1 MKMHADECSGPPAP
15 VLCTRP
21 YSIVHKKPLRP
32 TPIGPGAPE
41 EGRQYRRVL
50 CARNGSQAERGLRA
64 SGRGKAKA
72 ASSEDES
79 VQRGQRQ
86 YKGRCPCVRM
96 YGAPATSAGTPRR
109 LRAQEPRPATSIKA
123 GAPASPAWG
132 LRRTAV
138 GRAPRATSTPPRA
151 APPRLASYN
160 GTVGATVGRA
170 SRARLSPPR
179 QPTPL
184 LSGTCLT
191 SAGRP
196 PLRRILA
203 TEGPAHYVV
212 LSKILHLNFREFLF
226 HALG

>member
-1 MKMHADECSGPPAP
+1 MLSEVCPTHRGYSWSHHSRSRATWRGRKAKGNARSG
-15 VLCTRP
+15 VR
-21 YSIVHKKPLRP
+21 
-32 TPIGPGAPE
+32 
-41 EGRQYRRVL
+41 
-50 CARNGSQAERGLRA
+50 
-64 SGRGKAKA
+64 KAKA
-72 ASSEDES
+72 ALSEDES

-138 GRAPRATSTPPRA
+138 GRAPRATSTTLRA
-151 APPRLASYN
+151 ALPPRLASYN
-160 GTVGATVGRA
+160 GTVGRA
-170 SRARLSPPR
+170 SRARLPTPR

-184 LSGTCLT
+184 LSGRCLT

-196 PLRRILA
+196 RLRGMLA
-203 TEGPAHYVV
+203 TEGPGQPEGYPAPTAQET
-212 LSKILHLNFREFLF
+212 LAGD
-226 HALG
+226 HALQWVLCVV

>member
-1 MKMHADECSGPPAP
+1 MRRARGQRGRKAKGNARSG
-15 VLCTRP
+15 V
-21 YSIVHKKPLRP
+21 
-32 TPIGPGAPE
+32 
-41 EGRQYRRVL
+41 RR
-50 CARNGSQAERGLRA
+50 
-64 SGRGKAKA
+64 AKA
-72 ASSEDES
+72 ALSEDES

-86 YKGRCPCVRM
+86 YKGRSPCVRM
-96 YGAPATSAGTPRR
+96 HGAPATSAGTPRR

-123 GAPASPAWG
+123 GAPASRAWG

-160 GTVGATVGRA
+160 GTVGGTVGRA
-170 SRARLSPPR
+170 SRARSSTPR

-203 TEGPAHYVV
+203 TEGPGHYVV
-212 LSKILHLNFREFLF
+212 LSRILQVNFPEFLF
-226 HALG
+226 HALRRIRARRD